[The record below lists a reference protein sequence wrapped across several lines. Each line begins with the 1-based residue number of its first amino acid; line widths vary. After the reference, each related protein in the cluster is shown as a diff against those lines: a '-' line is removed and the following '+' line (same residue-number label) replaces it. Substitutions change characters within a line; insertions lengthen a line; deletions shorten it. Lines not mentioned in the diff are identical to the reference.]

1 MIVARSERYNHEKT
15 LFYQMLQ
22 EPSVIAL
29 VFDFALEIISLMKTP
44 CNKNSCIKNY
54 GQSFTPMSLL
64 VVCQKNFRFFKT
76 LTFKYPKI
84 KLYVWNNFGILY

>member
-1 MIVARSERYNHEKT
+1 MLCLVMIIARSERYNHEKT

-22 EPSVIAL
+22 EPSVIAR

-84 KLYVWNNFGILY
+84 KLYV

>member
-1 MIVARSERYNHEKT
+1 MLSLVMIIATSERYSHEKT

-29 VFDFALEIISLMKTP
+29 VFDFTLEIISLMKTP
-44 CNKNSCIKNY
+44 CKKNSCIKSY
-54 GQSFTPMSLL
+54 VQSFTPMPLL
-64 VVCQKNFRFFKT
+64 VVGRKNLRFFKT

-84 KLYVWNNFGILY
+84 KIYV